1 MASNIT
7 SRQYRLRF
15 LILASLVVANS
26 ASAIEFTKNFYLPTS
41 IDFDSN
47 IRMSSDGKE
56 DVTRFILNPRLSLL
70 AADELNTY
78 NLDASVFIAQ
88 SSDQKVSEDRRDPTA
103 DIGWARSFER
113 GQFSL
118 AGHYSKASIRSSEL
132 TRSGVVFSDESSV
145 NRSLNANL
153 NYALSERFTLGTGLG
168 YQRQDFT
175 GSSLS
180 SFNSKNLNFKL
191 SHLYSEKLTPFY
203 QISFNKFTEEETGR
217 TSNSRNITTGANYLI
232 NPKLSISGSL
242 GVNHIDTAGNSW
254 IGASSLTYNLD
265 DNSSL
270 NASVSRSVA
279 ASGLGGF
286 QKSDN
291 LSVGYV
297 KSISQLD
304 RIGVSYIWDVNRS
317 INDARFMQLS
327 GWYDRELSRDW
338 TLRFTAQQRNLKT
351 NNQSADGS
359 QVGVSL
365 VYNLLNF

>member
-1 MASNIT
+1 MASNLT
-7 SRQYRLRF
+7 SKQFQLRF
-15 LILASLVVANS
+15 LMLASLVGANS
-26 ASAIEFTKNFYLPTS
+26 ASAIELTKNFYLPTS
-41 IDFDSN
+41 VDYDSN
-47 IRMSSDGKE
+47 IPMLSVKKQ
-56 DVTRFILNPRLSLL
+56 DVTRFILNPRLALV

-78 NLDASVFIAQ
+78 NLDTSLFIAQ
-88 SSDQKVSEDRRDPTA
+88 SSDQNVSQDRRDPTA
-103 DIGWARSFER
+103 DIAWLRSFER
-113 GQFSL
+113 GQFSV
-118 AGHYSKASIRSSEL
+118 AGHYSKASVRTSEL
-132 TRSGVVFSDESSV
+132 TRSGVVFSDESSI

-175 GSSLS
+175 GTGLS

-191 SHLYSEKLTPFY
+191 SHLYSEKLSPFY
-203 QISFNKFTEEETGR
+203 QVSFNKFTEEETGN
-217 TSNSRNITTGANYLI
+217 TSNSRNISVGANYLV
-232 NPKLSISGSL
+232 NSKLSVTASL
-242 GVNHIDTAGNSW
+242 GVNRIDTAGSSW
-254 IGASSLTYNLD
+254 IGASTLTYNLD

-270 NASVSRSVA
+270 NAAVSRSVA

-286 QKSDN
+286 QNSDN
-291 LSVGYV
+291 LSVGYI

-304 RIGVSYIWDVNRS
+304 RVGVSYVWDINRS

-351 NNQSADGS
+351 GNQSANGS

-365 VYNLLNF
+365 VYSLLNF